1 MKDEIF
7 EQYAEAM
14 EPLIPLAKRAFG
26 SRDIIS
32 PQHDASREYT
42 RLLKEFY
49 NGGGSLLKLADRLG
63 VNYAGLNRRVKT
75 ADLKPSSG
83 RARKKFTDEE
93 YAHAVV
99 EVNTAKETG
108 VEEYHSCLLKIYD
121 SGMSLARI
129 AKDMGLSSANPL
141 WYGVNKLRMERGE
154 TDVKK

>member
-7 EQYAEAM
+7 EQYVEAM
-14 EPLIPLAKRAFG
+14 LPLLELAKRAFG

-49 NGGGSLLKLADRLG
+49 NGKGSLLKLADRLG

-83 RARKKFTDEE
+83 RTRHKFTEQE
-93 YAHAVV
+93 YAQ
-99 EVNTAKETG
+99 EVAGIELAKTQG
-108 VEEYHSCLLKIYD
+108 VETYHMALLGAYD
-121 SGMSLARI
+121 KKMSLAKI

-141 WYGVNKLRMERGE
+141 WYGVNKLRLERGE
-154 TDVKK
+154 TVDEK

>member
-26 SRDIIS
+26 SRDIVS

-49 NGGGSLLKLADRLG
+49 NGGGSLLKMADRLG

-83 RARKKFTDEE
+83 RARKKFTNEE
-93 YAHAVV
+93 YAE
-99 EVNTAKETG
+99 EVYRVLSAKEDG
-108 VEEYHSCLLKIYD
+108 VEEYHKALLGTYD
-121 SGMSLARI
+121 KGMSLARI

-141 WYGVNKLRMERGE
+141 WYGVNKLRMARGE
-154 TDVKK
+154 TDVEK